1 MIKISEFNPSISNSK
16 EQKNTANC
24 KVIINNAPNIN
35 KSTSDN
41 NVEKTITDE
50 ITFVPQY
57 VQSDS
62 VQLNELALYKH
73 LALAFSMILKSNN
86 VKLIANLIDQ
96 SGKVILSASDL
107 LTAIS
112 LALGIDPN
120 GVKIQYEDPD
130 PSCLGKV
137 NPIKI
142 ISTIKVC
149 GYDFNLAYN
158 KQYNQLTDEF
168 GISLTKCLII

>member
-1 MIKISEFNPSISNSK
+1 
-16 EQKNTANC
+16 
-24 KVIINNAPNIN
+24 
-35 KSTSDN
+35 
-41 NVEKTITDE
+41 
-50 ITFVPQY
+50 
-57 VQSDS
+57 
-62 VQLNELALYKH
+62 
-73 LALAFSMILKSNN
+73 MILKSNN